1 MYVQACFPDIPLS
14 EARYCEW
21 WTHNRPHSCGHQ
33 FHFDSDEPKL
43 ERGNGAIGDVTHPIF
58 STIIYLTEGL
68 IGTYSFWTSRSLL
81 HHPPGHVCLQ
91 ICISYST
98 YNCTVFLLQS
108 GQADPRL

>member
-81 HHPPGHVCLQ
+81 HHPIMYVYKFVFHTLRTIVPS
-91 ICISYST
+91 SYCNLARRT
-98 YNCTVFLLQS
+98 HAC
-108 GQADPRL
+108 D